1 MTVAWFHRRKSRGEI
16 EDVQSHARRLI
27 KAIEDAERKVAGST
41 KRTLAAAR
49 QVEHEADKF
58 KGAPET

>member
-1 MTVAWFHRRKSRGEI
+1 MTWFRRRKARGEI
-16 EDVQSHARRLI
+16 ADVQSHARRLI

-49 QVEHEADKF
+49 QVEHEAGKF
-58 KGAPET
+58 KEGPTT